1 MPIKHFPSFIF
12 KLLFP
17 KRVKEIEM
25 LRASIEEAQ
34 KQLLEKNMK
43 IQILSKSVEILRD
56 RITNLEQSADESRNF
71 KSAAID
77 FFQNSIL
84 KDQIA
89 SLPEFLSKLEK
100 NKLNG
105 AVISGANSGGLP
117 PNVKLLKGSF
127 KSDSDTELIDYMA
140 TRFSQIATDE
150 QIGAGVLSTL
160 LNDGEKM
167 MSDYNHGQ
175 NFVADRPY
183 LAGSAGKFGGAGG
196 SGSFEPN
203 NEDSFR
209 TVEIQPVPSFFS
221 PCQPVKEDSKTCGT
235 QETYTDSGS
244 SDSGSSFSSD

>member
-56 RITNLEQSADESRNF
+56 RITNLEQSADDSHNF
-71 KSAAID
+71 KPVPID

-84 KDQIA
+84 KDKTA

-105 AVISGANSGGLP
+105 AVISGANLGGLP
-117 PNVKLLKGSF
+117 PNVKLRKGSF

-140 TRFSQIATDE
+140 TRFSKIAIDE

-167 MSDYNHGQ
+167 MTDSNHGQ

-183 LAGSAGKFGGAGG
+183 PAESAGKFGGAGG

-209 TVEIQPVPSFFS
+209 TVEIQPVPSFFN
-221 PCQPVKEDSKTCGT
+221 PCQSVQEYSKTCDT